1 MKIKNFNKFFLKY
14 YFKYQNNKYLKTIF
28 LKNLNILISYK
39 VELFINYLK
48 LQQLNLYY
56 IFTKKIDAI

>member
-28 LKNLNILISYK
+28 LKNLNVPISYK
-39 VELFINYLK
+39 DELFDNYLK
-48 LQQLNLYY
+48 LQQLNLFLFIY
-56 IFTKKIDAI
+56 

>member
-28 LKNLNILISYK
+28 LKNLNVPISYK
-39 VELFINYLK
+39 VELFNNYLK
-48 LQQLNLYY
+48 LQQLNLFLFIY
-56 IFTKKIDAI
+56 